1 MDNASLELI
10 IQVLDLQE
18 LAKINPL
25 AWEQLLHIADNRRN
39 AEQIEGLKEQLRD
52 LGKSSKDLVDIQ
64 KEIIQT
70 DKEYISELV
79 AEANTATGIKPG
91 GKYPHA

>member
-1 MDNASLELI
+1 MAEPSGEINIELG
-10 IQVLDLQE
+10 DLQE
-18 LAKINPL
+18 LARINPL

-52 LGKSSKDLVDIQ
+52 LGKSSKNLVDIQ

-70 DKEYISELV
+70 DKEYISELI
-79 AEANTATGIKPG
+79 AEANTAVGIQPG